1 MRIVLTSIGTAGDV
15 NPFIALGYTLRER
28 GHAVALLLN
37 PYYEA
42 QVRAAGLEFL
52 PLGRRED
59 LTRLADNRDLLHPR
73 KGQKLVFELLV
84 KPNIPLV
91 IEALEA
97 AHRVQPID
105 FLVYQHATIGARWV
119 AARHAIPCALAA
131 LSPLAWMSAED
142 GSVYARSPLGPDS
155 PRWLARLQMHAARPL
170 LRWMLDRQLAPLRRR
185 YGFAPLRDIF
195 LDHIRGGDLNLGLWS
210 PRLRPPA
217 IDDPPRSRICGFTW
231 FDRGHNVADE
241 DRAVAAFL
249 DAGDPPIV
257 FTMGSTATMVAGDFY
272 TIAASVCQK
281 LGRRGMLLVGEP
293 RNTPAD
299 LPVGVG
305 VFGYAPYS
313 QVLPRSAAIVHH
325 GGVGTTAQALRCG
338 KPTVIIPIVYDEFD
352 NAARAARLGTSLTLA
367 RKSVSRE
374 TLLRTL
380 VRVLQDTSFATR
392 AQQLGAAVANEDG
405 AVVAAD
411 AIENVQCQSQSAL
424 SGSAPVSG

>member
-1 MRIVLTSIGTAGDV
+1 M
-15 NPFIALGYTLRER
+15 
-28 GHAVALLLN
+28 
-37 PYYEA
+37 
-42 QVRAAGLEFL
+42 
-52 PLGRRED
+52 
-59 LTRLADNRDLLHPR
+59 
-73 KGQKLVFELLV
+73 
-84 KPNIPLV
+84 

-97 AHRVQPID
+97 AQRAQPID

-119 AARHAIPCALAA
+119 AARRRIPCALAA

-142 GSVYARSPLGPDS
+142 GSVYARSPLGPHS
-155 PRWLARLQMHAARPL
+155 PRWMARLQMLAARPL

-185 YGFAPLRDIF
+185 YGFPPLRDIF

-241 DRAVAAFL
+241 DRDVAAFL

-272 TIAASVCQK
+272 AVAASVCEK
-281 LGRRGMLLVGEP
+281 LGRRGMLLVGEQH
-293 RNTPAD
+293 NTPAN
-299 LPVGVG
+299 LPAGVRA
-305 VFGYAPYS
+305 FGYAPYS

-325 GGVGTTAQALRCG
+325 GGIGTTAQAMRAG

-352 NAARAARLGTSLTLA
+352 NAARAERLGTSLTLA
-367 RKSVSRE
+367 RNRVSRE

-380 VRVLQDTSFATR
+380 TRLLQDATFATR
-392 AQQLGAAVANEDG
+392 AQQLSAEIANEDG
-405 AVVAAD
+405 AAVAAD
-411 AIENVQCQSQSAL
+411 AIENVQYQTQCAL
-424 SGSAPVSG
+424 SGSLIASG